1 MSPQNERMKLGRA
14 EEKLN
19 RKEFERRS
27 HCARDT
33 LTCDLVSDVHEFVYN
48 TCAEILSLN

>member
-1 MSPQNERMKLGRA
+1 MKLMRA
-14 EEKLN
+14 EEELN

-27 HCARDT
+27 HFARDT
-33 LTCDLVSDVHEFVYN
+33 VTCDLVRDVHEFVYN